1 MRVGS
6 RKQEVRSGLLDER
19 RQLNK
24 SSVATNEVG
33 HDRDDQLG
41 LEQSE
46 SPKTKEASKLRLV
59 VSHWST
65 VIRNVIMRPQGRR
78 IQCDSKPN
86 WPLRRAAL
94 AQDDTPRPPNFTSQN
109 ETQDY
114 IQRHFSEWV
123 TTSVA
128 FCALCFCVILSRFEK
143 FVIFLRQF
151 CKITTKIMDFFGS
164 ENRKTDI

>member
-1 MRVGS
+1 MCKV
-6 RKQEVRSGLLDER
+6 QR
-19 RQLNK
+19 R
-24 SSVATNEVG
+24 E
-33 HDRDDQLG
+33 
-41 LEQSE
+41 
-46 SPKTKEASKLRLV
+46 TKEASKLRLV

-65 VIRNVIMRPQGRR
+65 VIRNVILRPQGRR
-78 IQCDSKPN
+78 IQCDSKLN

-143 FVIFLRQF
+143 FVIFLRQILQF
-151 CKITTKIMDFFGS
+151 FNKNLRFNLISNTEKSYLRSYLSKIWKILHNWHATCF
-164 ENRKTDI
+164 KKAIL